1 MKIVRFESHG
11 HIHYGVLGEGGISP
25 IEGDPFQ
32 DDYKVSDL
40 IYSLTSC
47 RLLAPCEPSK
57 IVAYGV
63 NYKSHSDEM
72 GSHLPEEPL
81 MFLKPTTSVIGPD
94 QEIVHP
100 PISKRVDFEGEL
112 GVVIG
117 DIAKNVSREDAMN
130 YVFGYTCLN
139 DVTARDLQQKDGQWT
154 RGKGFDTF
162 CPFGPWIETEL
173 SPEKLHLQT
182 RLNGEVKQDTDTSYM
197 IFPTDVLISFAS
209 QVMTLLP
216 GDVIA
221 TGTTAGVGPMQP
233 GDVVEVEIEGIGVL
247 RNTVVAAD

>member
-1 MKIVRFESHG
+1 MKIVRFETG
-11 HIHYGVLGEGGISP
+11 GTIHYGVLEDNGISP

-32 DDYKVSDL
+32 EDAEITDMKYAL
-40 IYSLTSC
+40 ASC

-72 GSHLPEEPL
+72 GSNLPDEPL
-81 MFLKPTTSVIGPD
+81 MFIKPTTSVIGPD
-94 QEIVHP
+94 QEIVYP
-100 PISKRVDFEGEL
+100 PSSKRVDYEGEL

-117 DIAKNVSREDAMN
+117 DIARSVSPEDALD

-162 CPFGPWIETEL
+162 CPFGPWIETDL

-182 RLNGEVKQDTDTSYM
+182 RLNGEVKQDTDTSSM
-197 IFPTDVLISFAS
+197 IFPVDVLISFAS
-209 QVMTLLP
+209 RVMTLLP

-221 TGTTAGVGPMQP
+221 TGTAAGVGPMQP
-233 GDVVEVEIEGIGVL
+233 GDVVEVEIGGIGIL
-247 RNTVVAAD
+247 RNTVVKE

>member
-1 MKIVRFESHG
+1 MKIVRFESG
-11 HIHYGVLGEGGISP
+11 GIIHYGVLQENGISP
-25 IEGDPFQ
+25 IEGDPFE
-32 DDYKVSDL
+32 DDPVVSDMV
-40 IYSLTSC
+40 YSLSSC
-47 RLLAPCEPSK
+47 HLLAPCEPSK

-72 GSHLPEEPL
+72 GSNLPDEPI

-94 QEIVHP
+94 DEIVSP
-100 PISKRVDFEGEL
+100 PSSKRVDYEGEL
-112 GVVIG
+112 GVVIR
-117 DIAKNVSREDAMN
+117 DITRDVEPEEAFDH
-130 YVFGYTCLN
+130 VFGYTCLN

-162 CPFGPWIETEL
+162 CPFGPWIETDL

-182 RLNGEVKQDTDTSYM
+182 RLNGEVKQDTDTSYL
-197 IFPTDVLISFAS
+197 IFPVDVLISFAS
-209 QVMTLLP
+209 KVMTLLP

-247 RNTVVAAD
+247 RNRIARP

>member
-11 HIHYGVLGEGGISP
+11 HIHYGVYQDNGIAP

-32 DDYKVSDL
+32 EDFTVSDML
-40 IYSLTSC
+40 YSLSSC

-72 GSHLPEEPL
+72 GSHLPDEPI
-81 MFLKPTTSVIGPD
+81 MFLKPTTSIIGPD
-94 QEIVHP
+94 DGIVYP
-100 PISKRVDFEGEL
+100 PSSKRVDYEGEL
-112 GVVIG
+112 GVVIK
-117 DIAKNVSREDAMN
+117 DLTKNVEPATAMDH
-130 YVFGYTCLN
+130 VFGYTCLN

-162 CPFGPWIETEL
+162 CPFGPWIETDL

-182 RLNGEVKQDTDTSYM
+182 RLNGEVKQDTDTSYL
-197 IFPTDVLISFAS
+197 IFPVDVLISFAS
-209 QVMTLLP
+209 KVMTLLP

-233 GDVVEVEIEGIGVL
+233 GDTVEVEIEGIGVL
-247 RNTVVAAD
+247 RNRIVKA